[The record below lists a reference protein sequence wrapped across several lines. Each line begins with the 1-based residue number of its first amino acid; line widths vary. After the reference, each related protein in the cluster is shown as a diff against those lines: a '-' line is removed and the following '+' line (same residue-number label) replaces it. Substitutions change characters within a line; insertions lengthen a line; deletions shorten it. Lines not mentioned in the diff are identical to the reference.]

1 MSFAEAIAA
10 DVGEDED
17 DVMEDPDKG
26 RMRGG
31 PDPLGLG
38 MRMDCCV
45 PEEDD
50 DGGGSSSLM
59 LFTVVGV
66 DCTLEAV
73 VFADVRGEAGL
84 DCEADETTIG
94 DTFPVCKN
102 ADAAPLT
109 FFS

>member
-1 MSFAEAIAA
+1 
-10 DVGEDED
+10 
-17 DVMEDPDKG
+17 
-26 RMRGG
+26 
-31 PDPLGLG
+31 
-38 MRMDCCV
+38 
-45 PEEDD
+45 
-50 DGGGSSSLM
+50 M